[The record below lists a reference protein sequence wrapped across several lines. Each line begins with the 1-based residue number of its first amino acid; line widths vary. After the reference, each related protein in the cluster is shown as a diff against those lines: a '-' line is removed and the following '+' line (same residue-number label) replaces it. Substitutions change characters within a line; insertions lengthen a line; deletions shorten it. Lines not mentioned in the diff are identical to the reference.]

1 MTTGRTTERKHR
13 HGAHYANFPTDPAG
27 LPEAARPAL
36 LDQADGDGPY
46 LRLGA
51 VAKRLGDTMEGLP

>member
-1 MTTGRTTERKHR
+1 MELTTPT
-13 HGAHYANFPTDPAG
+13 FPTDPTG
-27 LPEAARPAL
+27 LPEAARPTP

-51 VAKRLGDTMEGLP
+51 VAKRLGDTTEGLP